1 MSTSI
6 PAAIARLVTIVD
18 AATDD
23 TVTVHDGEPETAE
36 TPDWIAI
43 GYDPGSELAVEFQ
56 REWGSLGQQRME
68 EDYSI
73 LCSLRSGSGDED
85 ITARR
90 VSAFA
95 LLDIVSAAV
104 AADPTLGGAV
114 RVAAVFGPGSLAQA
128 GTKSGAAAGIRFR
141 VACQVRINQ

>member
-1 MSTSI
+1 MSSSI
-6 PAAIARLVTIVD
+6 PAAMARLVSIVD
-18 AATDD
+18 TATAAS
-23 TVTVHDGEPETAE
+23 VTVHDGEPISAE

-43 GYDPGSELAVEFQ
+43 GYDPSSETAVEFD
-56 REWGSLGQQRME
+56 RDWGALGQQRIE

-73 LCSLRSGSGDED
+73 LCSLRSGSGDEG

-90 VSAFA
+90 TAAFA

-114 RVAAVFGPGSLAQA
+114 RVAAVYGQGSLSQA
-128 GTKSGAAAGIRFR
+128 ETGSGAAAGIRFR